1 MAKSF
6 KSKQLR
12 AKTNSR
18 LYIYVSHNFS
28 HYPGLGCPKY
38 CRILSGILQL
48 PQPQLAFPLGSTQQL
63 LSNTQ
68 VLTWLRHKKDSP
80 FLHSLSL
87 SPFSSTSLSL
97 FPMCHWPASLLLS
110 MFLSPFSFCPSLSP
124 ASSASILFSMSQI
137 NFLLYLACRIA

>member
-18 LYIYVSHNFS
+18 LYIYVYNFS

-97 FPMCHWPASLLLS
+97 FPMCHWPALFCFLCSSLL
-110 MFLSPFSFCPSLSP
+110 SLSVLLCP
-124 ASSASILFSMSQI
+124 LPLLPLSSSP
-137 NFLLYLACRIA
+137 CPK